1 MQALKN
7 HPKNPDFNKN
17 PEGNLGIL
25 FFMPSVVNAA
35 YSGQNEVSSVNSD
48 TKISL
53 RIILRK
59 LMSLANLVNLVNLV
73 IILSNHTNFPKFSV
87 LR

>member
-7 HPKNPDFNKN
+7 HSKNPDFNKN
-17 PEGNLGIL
+17 PEGNLGIP

-48 TKISL
+48 DKIGFASL
-53 RIILRK
+53 Q
-59 LMSLANLVNLVNLV
+59 NLLLEWCIYNAQ
-73 IILSNHTNFPKFSV
+73 
-87 LR
+87 